1 MFKRIAIGWCVCF
14 ILCGMGAEA
23 QKKDPVAMY
32 GVIDTVQVVSQR
44 VRHANEAS
52 AGAKVSRIDP
62 EIMRANKTRSL
73 AELLT
78 DYTAIYIKSLGMG
91 ALSTASFRG
100 ASPSQTRVNWNGINI
115 TPPMSGTFDFSQIP
129 VFFTDNVSLYYGS
142 SHVKNGTGAIGGSVN
157 LFTDPDWNTGVS
169 GKVLGEYGSYGTYT
183 TGAQVNTGGQKSSF
197 KTRLY
202 YQHSDN
208 NYTYLNKILTNEPFR
223 EKRQDAD
230 YTQWAAMQEGYFR

>member
-1 MFKRIAIGWCVCF
+1 
-14 ILCGMGAEA
+14 
-23 QKKDPVAMY
+23 MY

-44 VRHANEAS
+44 VRHANEAN

-129 VFFTDNVSLYYGS
+129 VFFTDNVNLYYGS

-157 LFTDPDWNTGVS
+157 LFTDPDWNAGVS
-169 GKVLGEYGSYGTYT
+169 GKALGEYGSYGTYT
-183 TGAQVNTGGQKSSF
+183 TGAQVNAGGVKSSF

-208 NYTYLNKILTNEPFR
+208 NYTYLNKILTN
-223 EKRQDAD
+223 
-230 YTQWAAMQEGYFR
+230 

>member
-1 MFKRIAIGWCVCF
+1 MLKRIAIGLCACF
-14 ILCGMGAEA
+14 ALGGMRVEA

-44 VRHANEAS
+44 VRHANEAN

-78 DYTAIYIKSLGMG
+78 DYTAIYVKSLGMG

-129 VFFTDNVSLYYGS
+129 VFFTDNVNLYYGS
-142 SHVKNGTGAIGGSVN
+142 SHVKNGTGYRGKREPLYRSG
-157 LFTDPDWNTGVS
+157 LERGREREGV
-169 GKVLGEYGSYGTYT
+169 GRIRFLRDLHDRCAGERWRDEIE
-183 TGAQVNTGGQKSSF
+183 F
-197 KTRLY
+197 
-202 YQHSDN
+202 
-208 NYTYLNKILTNEPFR
+208 
-223 EKRQDAD
+223 
-230 YTQWAAMQEGYFR
+230 

>member
-1 MFKRIAIGWCVCF
+1 MCICF
-14 ILCGMGAEA
+14 ALGGTRVEA

-44 VRHANEAS
+44 VRHANEAN

-129 VFFTDNVSLYYGS
+129 VFFTDNVNLYYGS

-157 LFTDPDWNTGVS
+157 LFTDPDWNAGVS
-169 GKVLGEYGSYGTYT
+169 GKVLGEYLS
-183 TGAQVNTGGQKSSF
+183 
-197 KTRLY
+197 LI
-202 YQHSDN
+202 H
-208 NYTYLNKILTNEPFR
+208 I
-223 EKRQDAD
+223 
-230 YTQWAAMQEGYFR
+230 

>member
-44 VRHANEAS
+44 VRHANEAN

-78 DYTAIYIKSLGMG
+78 DYTAIYIKSLGIFPG
-91 ALSTASFRG
+91 CQS
-100 ASPSQTRVNWNGINI
+100 
-115 TPPMSGTFDFSQIP
+115 
-129 VFFTDNVSLYYGS
+129 
-142 SHVKNGTGAIGGSVN
+142 
-157 LFTDPDWNTGVS
+157 FTDP
-169 GKVLGEYGSYGTYT
+169 GELE
-183 TGAQVNTGGQKSSF
+183 
-197 KTRLY
+197 R
-202 YQHSDN
+202 D
-208 NYTYLNKILTNEPFR
+208 
-223 EKRQDAD
+223 
-230 YTQWAAMQEGYFR
+230 